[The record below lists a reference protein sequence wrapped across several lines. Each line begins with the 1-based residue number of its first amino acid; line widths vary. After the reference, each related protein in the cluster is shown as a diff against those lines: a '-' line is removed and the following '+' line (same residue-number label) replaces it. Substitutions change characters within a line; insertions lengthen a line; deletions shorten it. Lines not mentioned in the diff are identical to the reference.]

1 MIELRSVSGYE
12 EVGRNMSALRVNDSV
27 IVLDMGLELEAYV
40 NYIENED
47 LNQISAEE
55 LIKTK
60 AIPDISFIEDWKNK
74 VKAIVST
81 HAHLDHI
88 GAMPFLADKLNAPI
102 IASPYT
108 IEVLTRTAKDNELKI
123 KNPMKKINANSKIK
137 INEDIMLEFIGVTH
151 STPQT
156 AMIAIHT
163 QEGIVVYANDYKF
176 DSYPIIGKKTNK
188 ERLRELGREGVLA
201 LIVDSTRASEAKKTP
216 SESVAR
222 AMLRD
227 VMLATDNRHKIMI
240 VTTFSSHI
248 ARLKSILN
256 FGERLGRKI
265 FFLGR
270 SLARY
275 VSASDY
281 LQISDFSNKVTII
294 PYANKIKKFLREIDY
309 SNRGDYL
316 LVVTGHQGEPNSV
329 LSRMANGTFKFD
341 FQREDSVIFSCTTIP
356 TQTNIQNR
364 EILEKALLKK
374 RVRLFKDIHVSG
386 HAAREDHRDLIN
398 MLKPKHIIPTHGNF
412 QMANKIR
419 ELAVEMDY
427 TNIHILGDKNS
438 IILK

>member
-256 FGERLGRKI
+256 FGERLGRNI